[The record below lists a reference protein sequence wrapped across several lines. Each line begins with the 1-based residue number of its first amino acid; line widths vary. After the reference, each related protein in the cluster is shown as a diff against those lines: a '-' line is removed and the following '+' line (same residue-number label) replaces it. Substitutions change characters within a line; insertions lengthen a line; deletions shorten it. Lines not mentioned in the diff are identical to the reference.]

1 MGVAYRM
8 AFVVPASWLYYTLG
22 TVHIQDGRIT
32 KDTLGTCVQNVHW
45 TQCNG
50 RDTMG
55 TIKGEVYA
63 MAISEARHR
72 ANEKWNAK
80 AYDEIKVR
88 VPKGDKEKIQSYAQ
102 SHGETV
108 NGFINR
114 LIAEAMGVDK
124 TADEGQDL

>member
-1 MGVAYRM
+1 M

-22 TVHIQDGRIT
+22 TVHIQDGRIN
-32 KDTLGTCVQNVHW
+32 KDTLGTSVQNVHW
-45 TQCNG
+45 TQYNEH
-50 RDTMG
+50 DTMG

-63 MAISEARHR
+63 MTISEARHR

-114 LIAEAMGVDK
+114 LIADAMGVDK
-124 TADEGQDL
+124 TADDSQDL